1 MVNWFGKSDNYH
13 IQYNKIFRNLK
24 QMKSVALFSI
34 LFTIIFSCNNSSE
47 TIKLVQTDI
56 VESVYASAKIKSFNQ
71 YSQRFSV
78 GGKLLNYLATEG
90 DVVKAG
96 QPIAQLENTTPELSL
111 QNAEMAFQISK
122 DNESIL
128 RDIKLQFQ
136 TAQKICN
143 LDSINYIRQQR
154 LFSNGIGTLNQLES
168 FKLKFETAKNN
179 VSSISEKLKSQSSIY
194 KYSKAQA
201 QNNIEIARKNTKDFT
216 VNSFIDGKIYVLPYK
231 IGEMVLP
238 QQEFAV
244 IGDAKQFLLEM
255 EIDEADISKINL
267 GQLVIV
273 KLEAY
278 KETLKAKISKI
289 YPSLDPKT
297 QSFKI
302 EAIFA
307 ENTPKL
313 YPGLTAEANII
324 TNTKKQAN
332 VIPLTFLIDNKYVKT
347 KDGNIEVQTGLRN
360 FSQIEILSGIDA
372 NTVLIKP

>member
-1 MVNWFGKSDNYH
+1 MENWFGKCDNYH
-13 IQYNKIFRNLK
+13 IHSTSIIRNLQ
-24 QMKSVALFSI
+24 QMKSIALFSV
-34 LFTIIFSCNNSSE
+34 LATLLFSCKNNGE
-47 TIKLVQTDI
+47 TIKTSQTDI

-78 GGKLLNYLATEG
+78 GGKLLNYFVTEG
-90 DVVKAG
+90 DIVKAG
-96 QPIAQLENTTPELSL
+96 QSIAQLENTAPELSL
-111 QNAEMAFQISK
+111 HNAEMAFQISK
-122 DNESIL
+122 DNESLL

-136 TAQKICN
+136 TAQKVCS

-154 LFSNGIGTLNQLES
+154 LYANSIGTLNQLES
-168 FKLKFETAKNN
+168 FKLKFETSKNT

-244 IGDAKQFLLEM
+244 IGDATQFLLEM

-267 GQLVIV
+267 GQMVIV

-278 KETLKAKISKI
+278 KQTLKAKISKI

-332 VIPLTFLIDNKYVKT
+332 VIPLTYLIDNKYVKT
-347 KDGNIEVQTGLRN
+347 KDGNIEVKTGLRN
-360 FSQIEILSGIDA
+360 FTHIEILSGIDA
-372 NTVLIKP
+372 NTVLMKP

>member
-1 MVNWFGKSDNYH
+1 MDNSFGKCDNCH
-13 IQYNKIFRNLK
+13 IQSNKFIRNLQ
-24 QMKSVALFSI
+24 QMKS
-34 LFTIIFSCNNSSE
+34 FTLLTVLTTLVFSCKNKNE
-47 TIKLVQTDI
+47 TIKMSKTDI

-78 GGKLLNYLATEG
+78 GGKLLNYFVTEG
-90 DVVKAG
+90 DIVKAG
-96 QPIAQLENTTPELSL
+96 QTIAQLENTTPELSL

-122 DNESIL
+122 DNESLL

-154 LFSNGIGTLNQLES
+154 LFSNNIGTLNQLES
-168 FKLKFETAKNN
+168 FKLKFETSKNT
-179 VSSISEKLKSQSSIY
+179 VASLSEKLKSQSSIL
-194 KYSKAQA
+194 KHSKAQA
-201 QNNIEIARKNTKDFT
+201 QNNIEIARKNAKDFT
-216 VNSFIDGKIYVLPYK
+216 VNSFIDGKIYALPFK

-244 IGDAKQFLLEM
+244 IGDANQFLLEM

-267 GQLVIV
+267 GQTVVV

-278 KETLKAKISKI
+278 PQTLKAKISKI
-289 YPSLDPKT
+289 YPSLDQKT

-302 EAIFA
+302 EAVF
-307 ENTPKL
+307 EGQTPKL

-324 TNTKKQAN
+324 TNTKNQAN
-332 VIPLTFLIDNKYVKT
+332 VIPLTYLIDNKYVKT
-347 KDGNIEVQTGLRN
+347 KDGNIEVKTGLRN
-360 FSQIEILSGIDA
+360 FNQIEILSGIDA
-372 NTVLIKP
+372 NTVLMKP